1 MCGHVTNQI
10 HFISTDR
17 RPMDT
22 KLGKV
27 LTYTER
33 LPFLKA
39 HDPFIVCQKVPQFR
53 IIPSLL
59 ASLHFLKSPHPH
71 TLTANRSSQVSS
83 INRNATV
90 KLSSINTIHV
100 KQQYN
105 VGFFIFKFTLKY
117 MLGVI
122 KHLLGNVYI

>member
-59 ASLHFLKSPHPH
+59 TSLHFLKSPHSH
-71 TLTANRSSQVSS
+71 TLTANRSSQVSP
-83 INRNATV
+83 ITETQ
-90 KLSSINTIHV
+90 L
-100 KQQYN
+100 
-105 VGFFIFKFTLKY
+105 
-117 MLGVI
+117 
-122 KHLLGNVYI
+122 